1 MARTHSATSSNH
13 NQRPSPQPT
22 TSASPSQTRSPNS
35 FSDATIHETPSHP
48 SQAPFISLAGAP
60 STQQQ
65 NPNSPAGVVYL
76 HPDYLRYNPQY
87 GQKHQNGPVW
97 SLANPL
103 PHVVRNGMRGNQSQ
117 QDSSHETQRGEKN
130 PSQAIQQDQDHP
142 NINTSRD
149 AAADEPP
156 TFNPQDRG
164 ETSEKHQAQESTPDN
179 RSHFNAWA
187 EWRHY
192 IRQELAE
199 WLGVTVA
206 MTLGLC
212 AGLST
217 FTSQNQA
224 GTFPSLAAAWG
235 FAFMI
240 AIYVAGGV
248 SGGHLNPAITIS
260 MAVWRGF
267 PTRRCFTYILA
278 QVLGAITASGIA
290 YAIYHDSIV
299 NSASIDAVPQAQSA
313 TKQAMVTVPKEF
325 VHPAAAFF
333 TEFIGTAILLGVIMA
348 LGDDTNAPP
357 GAGMQAFII
366 GLLITVLVL
375 AMGYTTGGCF
385 NPARDFGGRLVTVMA
400 GWGGDMFTEYHAWW
414 VWGPWVAD
422 IAGGLFGGFVYD
434 LVIFTG
440 GESPI
445 NYPARRRKRALLLKE
460 RNLRKKAHLGRSKVP
475 DLERAA
481 DEFA

>member
-13 NQRPSPQPT
+13 NHNHAGSPRPSQ
-22 TSASPSQTRSPNS
+22 SESRSPHS

-65 NPNSPAGVVYL
+65 NPNSAAGVVYL

-103 PHVVRNGMRGNQSQ
+103 PHVVRNGMRGKQSGQESSNTNQC
-117 QDSSHETQRGEKN
+117 GEKTQ
-130 PSQAIQQDQDHP
+130 SHTIEQDHP
-142 NINTSRD
+142 NINSSRD

-164 ETSEKHQAQESTPDN
+164 EAEGKHQAQESTPDN
-179 RSHFNAWA
+179 RNHFNTWA
-187 EWRHY
+187 KWRHY

-199 WLGVTVA
+199 WLGVTLA

-299 NSASIDAVPQAQSA
+299 NSATTDGVPQAQSA
-313 TKQAMVTVPKEF
+313 AKQAMVTVPKEF

-366 GLLITVLVL
+366 GLLITVLIL

-400 GWGGDMFTEYHAWW
+400 GWGGGMFTEYHAWW

-422 IAGGLFGGFVYD
+422 IAGGLFGGFLYD
-434 LVIFTG
+434 LVVFTG

-445 NYPARRRKRALLLKE
+445 NYPPRRRKRALLLKE
-460 RNLRKKAHLGRSKVP
+460 RNVRKKTHLGRKKVP

-481 DEFA
+481 EEFA